1 MKQHWITTL
10 TVFVG
15 ALTLI
20 LAVLGRL
27 FGEDMSGAALNVLL
41 SALMVVGVFTLFGV
55 WNLRGGRSIDMLS
68 LSLISVGVAMFG
80 LAWFWMLLIPS
91 ALAVVVIWF
100 GIVKGG
106 LVTELRPGS

>member
-10 TVFVG
+10 TVF
-15 ALTLI
+15 
-20 LAVLGRL
+20 
-27 FGEDMSGAALNVLL
+27 
-41 SALMVVGVFTLFGV
+41 GV
-55 WNLRGGRSIDMLS
+55 WNLWGGRSIDTLS